1 MALVVE
7 DGSRKTDAE
16 SYASVADADTYVTK
30 WHDPTD
36 WNNATTT
43 AKERALRR
51 GTRLVDDHRFFG
63 EPTDTRQALA
73 WPRRGLGAFTYDVAW
88 AYGGPIN
95 GKTFRSDEIPP
106 DIQAATIEA
115 ALRDVQ
121 GQDLFPDHD
130 GGTVRSQSREVGSLK
145 QQTEFASPRGARR
158 IFEAI
163 EALLRPYVFSS
174 SRRLLRA

>member
-7 DGSRKTDAE
+7 DGSRKENAE
-16 SYASVADADTYVTK
+16 SYASVTDADAYVTK

-36 WNNATTT
+36 WNNATQT

-73 WPRRGLGAFTYDVAW
+73 WPRRGLDAFTYDVAW

-95 GKTFRSDEIPP
+95 GKTFESDEVPA
-106 DIQAATIEA
+106 DIVAATIEA
-115 ALRDVQ
+115 ALRDVK
-121 GQDLFPDHD
+121 GETLFPDHD
-130 GGTVRSQSREVGSLK
+130 GGTVRSESKEVGSLK
-145 QQTEFASPRGARR
+145 KQTEFASPQQARR
-158 IFEAI
+158 TFEAI
-163 EALLRPYVFSS
+163 EALLRPYVLSS
-174 SRRLLRA
+174 SRRLLRV